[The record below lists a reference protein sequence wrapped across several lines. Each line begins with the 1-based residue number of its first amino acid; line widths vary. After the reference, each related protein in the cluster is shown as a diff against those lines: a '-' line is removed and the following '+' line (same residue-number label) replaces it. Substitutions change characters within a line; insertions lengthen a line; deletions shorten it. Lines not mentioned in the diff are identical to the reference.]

1 MPVSQDGFK
10 TFLHERLNDEG
21 AARFT
26 QGTIDSYCSG
36 LNHIANLLNVAIW
49 QLTDSTRLQ
58 QLLEDC
64 SPTGVHATVGRYS
77 NGTAFNALKQWIAY
91 VEHEVLQT
99 MTKSYLLTWNPANA
113 EEGGSDNVV
122 VGSSIQWSC
131 HSSQP
136 QLGDT
141 VYIMR
146 VGSNPKGIVAKGK
159 VSQTSFV
166 ASYWADT
173 NKTWRYL
180 KIDIEEVRK
189 ECREGLI
196 PLLLLERFNV
206 KHNKPFRWTPI
217 TSGVEVPEVLATDLA
232 AQWQAS
238 AGVHSLRQFIEW
250 TQQDAKESR
259 PKWCEQYTARI
270 NEAKQY
276 QNGTKQLD
284 NAFLDWLWREGEN
297 GVCSVAPGFL
307 PNAAFTANTELLK
320 TLTTDIM
327 QSPDP
332 AMHSSIKQRWQQAV
346 KDGLFEK
353 NYHSVINRVFATFA
367 PEQFNTLV
375 NSQHAKQVLHNLK
388 DEFKLDLVP
397 KTDWPAQQAQLKQCL
412 EQAGVTAGKVIEN
425 NIALWQLYEALE
437 SRRNKRSTDTD
448 TEKMPL
454 TLTGEADMQ
463 IVPLNQIFFGPPG
476 TGKTYVTIEAAVK
489 AAHPEFVWEDRIDL
503 KARYDQLVNAGRIR
517 FVTFHQ
523 SYSYEDFVEGLA
535 ANSTDGKISYE
546 KKLGVFRKLVNAARE
561 YRTTEVRKASDSFAD
576 CWQAFIKQ
584 LDDSPT
590 GVAIKTKRS
599 QFMVTEVEDNTIRF
613 DKNQGNSVHTLALST
628 LQAVFDGQREVH
640 GGLQPYYDALIAHI
654 RELGQQLSATEVVR
668 QNFVLII
675 DEINRGNISRIFG
688 ELITLIEPSKRI
700 GAKEALEVILPLT
713 GDKFGVPDNLYII
726 GTMNTA
732 DRSLAGLDLALRRR
746 FDFIEMPAKPS
757 ELEGVDVEGI
767 NLEPM
772 LKAINQRITALLD
785 KDHSIGHAYFIHLH
799 PEHRPANA
807 PVRASLFELAQIFQ
821 NKVLPLLQEYFFEDW
836 QRIRWVLADQT
847 KLDSFAFI
855 VKEQSMDAQ
864 QLFPGVSQFKPRE
877 CWRINT
883 DALMQVEAYQRIY
896 QQASAASEQAQ

>member
-1 MPVSQDGFK
+1 MPVSREGFK
-10 TFLHERLNDEG
+10 EF
-21 AARFT
+21 
-26 QGTIDSYCSG
+26 
-36 LNHIANLLNVAIW
+36 
-49 QLTDSTRLQ
+49 LQ
-58 QLLEDC
+58 QRGNTNNTINSYVSGINQASHHGGRDVWEISDLEVLQQVIADFDHG
-64 SPTGVHATVGRYS
+64 GVQEEVGLRGNS
-77 NGTAFNALKQWIAY
+77 VVINALKRWSEY
-91 VEHEVLQT
+91 VASLSAQSV
-99 MTKSYLLTWNPANA
+99 TKTYLLTWNPANA

-146 VGSNPKGIVAKGK
+146 VGLNPKGIVAKGK

-166 ASYWADT
+166 APYWADT

-180 KIDIEEVRK
+180 KIDIDEVRK
-189 ECREGLI
+189 ECSDGLI

-259 PKWCEQYTARI
+259 PKWFDQYTARI

-276 QNGTKQLD
+276 QNGTKPLD

-327 QSPDP
+327 QRPDP

-367 PEQFNTLV
+367 PERFNTLV
-375 NSQHAKQVLHNLK
+375 NSQHAKQVLNSLK
-388 DEFKLDLVP
+388 DEFKLDLLP
-397 KTDWPAQQAQLKQCL
+397 KTDWPAQQSQLKQCL

-425 NIALWQLYEALE
+425 NIALWQLFEALE
-437 SRRNKRSTDTD
+437 SRRNKRSTETD

-454 TLTGEADMQ
+454 TFTGEADMQ
-463 IVPLNQIFFGPPG
+463 TVPLNQIFFGPPG
-476 TGKTYVTIEAAVK
+476 TGKTYVTIDAAVK
-489 AAHPEFVWEDRIDL
+489 AADPEFVWEDRIDL
-503 KARYDQLVNAGRIR
+503 KARYDQLLNAGRIR

-535 ANSTDGKISYE
+535 ANSSDGKISYE

-561 YRTTEVRKASDSFAD
+561 YRTTEVRKASESFAD

-584 LDDSPT
+584 LDESPT

-599 QFMVTEVEDNTIRF
+599 QFVVTEVEDNTIRF

-640 GGLQPYYDALIAHI
+640 GGLQPYYEALITYI

-668 QNFVLII
+668 QNYVLII

-700 GAKEALEVILPLT
+700 GAAEALEVTLPLT

-746 FDFIEMPAKPS
+746 FTFVEMPPKPD
-757 ELEGVDVEGI
+757 LLDGLIVGGNDGI
-767 NLEPM
+767 DIGEM
-772 LKAINQRITALLD
+772 LRVMNQRITALLD
-785 KDHSIGHAYFIHLH
+785 RDHCIGHAYFMPLLDK
-799 PEHRPANA
+799 P
-807 PVRASLFELAQIFQ
+807 SLELLADIFAQNI
-821 NKVLPLLQEYFFEDW
+821 LPLLQEYFFEDW

-855 VKEQSMDAQ
+855 VKEQNMDAQ

-896 QQASAASEQAQ
+896 QQAPAASEQDQ